1 MRRLAIT
8 SVVIIL
14 AWLLLSFTVLP
25 PYAITPGENPVTLS
39 PEDVDLAYTSITVP
53 VDGIE
58 LEGWWMPAPSARAVL
73 LFVHG
78 AGSNRTSWF
87 IQSLDL
93 YRLLV
98 DQQISVLTVD
108 LRNHGNSPK
117 TDGRLQMGAIEW
129 RDVMAMANWLDASP
143 QRDLPRIAMGASMGG
158 ATVIHALSQGLQ
170 VDGVILFDPALDTQD
185 ALAQG
190 GWVQTGIPTLLLKP
204 FAWATTTFW
213 GLPSGQHDALAKA
226 LQIAQPTLLIQD
238 PDDPVTRLTFAEQL
252 GAANPQMA
260 LAVAPTTT
268 KTADCLTG
276 KNRWG
281 SHVAAFSCHPEWFNN
296 QLVGYLNAA
305 ISSARGRPKAGQI

>member
-1 MRRLAIT
+1 MRRFSIVGAII
-8 SVVIIL
+8 VCG
-14 AWLLLSFTVLP
+14 WFLLSFTVLP
-25 PYAITPGENPVTLS
+25 PYAITPGDNPVTQS
-39 PEDVDLAYTSITVP
+39 PSDVGLAYTSIKVP
-53 VDGIE
+53 VDDIE
-58 LEGWWMPAPSARAVL
+58 LEGWWIPAHSARAVL

-98 DQQISVLTVD
+98 DHQISVLTVD

-117 TDGRLQMGAIEW
+117 TDGRLRMGAIEW

-143 QRDLPRIAMGASMGG
+143 QRHLPRIAMGASMGG
-158 ATVIHALSQGLQ
+158 ATVIQALSQGLQ

-190 GWVQTGIPTLLLKP
+190 GWVQTGIPTPLLKP

-213 GLPSGQHDALAKA
+213 GLPSGKQDALAKA
-226 LQIAQPTLLIQD
+226 VQIAQPTLLIQD
-238 PDDPVTRLTFAEQL
+238 PDDPVTRRTFAEQL
-252 GAANPQMA
+252 GAANPQVA
-260 LAVAPTTT
+260 LAMAPTTT

-281 SHVAAFSCHPEWFNN
+281 SHVAAFSCHPEWFRN
-296 QLVGYLNAA
+296 QLQSYFNVA
-305 ISSARGRPKAGQI
+305 ITSGKHTSKM